1 MKQIRRSVFET
12 NSSSVHSISIIK
24 KVDSVAIPKQI
35 FFDNECEFGWSV
47 ETLNDVNSKANY
59 LMSAIACTAK
69 DKDELDRNVELFL
82 GALSGTK
89 CNNYGLT
96 FEYHHWDGH
105 DYFSFGGIDHGNELE
120 EWVQELLG
128 NHDLLYN
135 FLFSENSVI
144 QTGNDNDESD
154 YPEPWQAKDPNYFVY
169 IKEN

>member
-24 KVDSVAIPKQI
+24 KVDSLHIPKQI
-35 FFDNECEFGWSV
+35 LFDNQCDFGWDP

-69 DKDELDRNVELFL
+69 GKDELDRNTKLFID
-82 GALSGTK
+82 ALSEVG
-89 CNNYGLT
+89 CHHYGLT

-120 EWVQELLG
+120 EWVQKLLDD
-128 NHDLLYN
+128 HELLYN
-135 FLFSENSVI
+135 FLFSEGSVI
-144 QTGNDNDESD
+144 TTGNDNEEEDIW
-154 YPEPWQAKDPNYFVY
+154 EPWHDGDPNYFIF
-169 IKEN
+169 IKGN